1 MFKKYRM
8 DNEMFYLVI
17 DIETKNTYS
26 EIGVNDP
33 TKLIPSYIGI
43 YRSDTDKYEGY
54 FGNDFEKFFT
64 LLEKADYA
72 VGYNIDGFD
81 FEVLKPLCPYNLSK
95 IPTVDMYKIAY
106 TFSHVHIKLDNIAST
121 TLGYGKSGDGLGAVR
136 LFKEGKLDD
145 LAKYCLDDV
154 KITKEIYDYAR
165 KEGRLFYLDGMGMK
179 TEVDIKM
186 PAYIPKKIKEEGF
199 GLF

>member
-1 MFKKYRM
+1 MS
-8 DNEMFYLVI
+8 DNQMFYLVI

-33 TKLIPSYIGI
+33 TKLIPSYIGL
-43 YRSDTDKYEGY
+43 YRSDSDSYEGY
-54 FGNDFEKFFT
+54 FENEFDKFFEI
-64 LLEKADYA
+64 LNSADYA

-81 FEVLKPLCPYNLSK
+81 FEVLKTLCPFDISK
-95 IPTVDMYKIAY
+95 IPTVDLYKIAY
-106 TFSHVHIKLDNIAST
+106 TFSHVHIKLDNIASA

-136 LFKEGKLDD
+136 MYKEGKLDD

-154 KITKEIYDYAR
+154 KITKEVYDFAR
-165 KEGRLFYLDGMGMK
+165 KEGKVKYMDGMGMIM
-179 TEVDIKM
+179 EVDIKM
-186 PAYIPKKIKEEGF
+186 PAYLPRKMKEEGF